1 MERAPGVQVKE
12 EAEVRREN
20 VFHTRCLV
28 NNQVCSLLSDSGS
41 STNIVSA
48 LLVEK
53 SGLPT
58 FEHPNPY
65 KPQWFNPCGE
75 IRGTKQ
81 EIVSLSTGEYEDEI
95 LCDVAP
101 MDAGHILL
109 ARPWRFDK
117 RVLCDGSRNC
127 CSCELNDQPV
137 ILAPAKPCEAREDQ
151 LTILS
156 EFRGKGKH
164 KSARDK
170 GVGDTLVR
178 NEKRNSECKTRTPV
192 SDAKS
197 VLFARR
203 AATHDP
209 NLFVPGQKDF
219 CLPDPRS
226 KKRHVQQS
234 CKSHQRC
241 PAESG
246 QCKPKR
252 KFQGHADSRT
262 NPSKEGGTDAKMKRA
277 KHCGSLEARQP
288 TLEKRGPASRSTPAL
303 HRRLWK
309 ATPPALKA
317 RPPA

>member
-1 MERAPGVQVKE
+1 VK
-12 EAEVRREN
+12 
-20 VFHTRCLV
+20 
-28 NNQVCSLLSDSGS
+28 
-41 STNIVSA
+41 
-48 LLVEK
+48 
-53 SGLPT
+53 
-58 FEHPNPY
+58 
-65 KPQWFNPCGE
+65 
-75 IRGTKQ
+75 
-81 EIVSLSTGEYEDEI
+81 YEDEI
-95 LCDVAP
+95 PCHVAP
-101 MDAGHILL
+101 MHAGHILL
-109 ARPWRFDK
+109 GRPWRSDK
-117 RVLCDGSRNC
+117 RALYDGYRNC
-127 CSCELNDQPV
+127 YSCELNDQPA

-151 LTILS
+151 LAILS

-164 KSARDK
+164 KSAQGK

-178 NEKRNSECKTRTPV
+178 NEKRNSECKTRAPV

-209 NLFVPGQKDF
+209 NLFVPRQKDS

-226 KKRHVQQS
+226 RKRHVQQS

-246 QCKPKR
+246 HWKPMR

-262 NPSKEGGTDAKMKRA
+262 NPSKEGGNDTKTKRA
-277 KHCGSLEARQP
+277 SHCGSLEARRP
-288 TLEKRGPASRSTPAL
+288 TLEKRGPALRSTPSL